1 MFKTSAAAGSCWK
14 LEHFSAGTSVL
25 QIHTLGSFSI
35 LLAIHL
41 LRSASCADCD
51 EKADDGDDVVTR

>member
-14 LEHFSAGTSVL
+14 LELSAGTSVL
-25 QIHTLGSFSI
+25 QIHTLCSFSI

-51 EKADDGDDVVTR
+51 KKADAGDEMML